1 MTNSNKILHDEK
13 LKSLA
18 DKYVSE
24 GFNVLIEPKIEQM
37 PFDLGNYQPDIIATK
52 DNSGLVI
59 EIKSS
64 PNRISVDRFH
74 VIAEKVSQHPGWRF
88 LLVTLEDVESKSLP
102 GISEQLPSWQ
112 ELVDRFEQAHR
123 LIENHVEP
131 AFLFMWSIFEGA
143 LRRRAVDLSIPVE
156 RFPTISL
163 IKQMY
168 SLGELS
174 IPQFDIIQTYYEVR
188 NSLAHGYVENLS
200 HQVLCDFVNL
210 VHELFIEW
218 INEVEINQ
226 KISVIW
232 MNIVKKEQQEQ
243 HNIKEIIASK
253 LANLD
258 KETQNK
264 VISEIKQRSQEGGLE
279 THYNEFKHLIDESL
293 ASDEDQNNPQLKRKK
308 ITFQQKAQ
316 IALDTLQAQE
326 KESILSTIH
335 LLQES
340 PEHSQV
346 KTQKLKSSPYFIA
359 NAGIYRIVFTLNT
372 EEITIVDIVNH
383 NRLEVLFGSIEEAKA

>member
-1 MTNSNKILHDEK
+1 MTNNTKTLLDEK
-13 LKSLA
+13 IKSLA
-18 DKYVSE
+18 DKYISE
-24 GFNVLIEPKIEQM
+24 GFQVLIEPKIEQL
-37 PFDLGNYQPDIIATK
+37 PFDLDNYEPDIIATK

-59 EIKSS
+59 EVRTS
-64 PNRISVDRFH
+64 PSRISVERFN

-123 LIENHVEP
+123 LMENDVEP

-143 LRRRAVDLSIPVE
+143 LRRRAVDLSIPIE
-156 RFPTISL
+156 RFPTSGL

-174 IPQFDIIQTYYEVR
+174 IPQFDVIQTCYEVR
-188 NSLAHGYVENLS
+188 NRLAHGYVENLS
-200 HQVLCDFVNL
+200 YQVLCDFENL
-210 VHELFIEW
+210 VHELLTEW
-218 INEVEINQ
+218 ITEVEINQ
-226 KISVIW
+226 KISVIL
-232 MNIVKKEQQEQ
+232 MSIVKKEQQKIQ
-243 HNIKEIIASK
+243 EIIASE

-258 KETQNK
+258 KEAQNK
-264 VISEIKQRSQEGGLE
+264 VMSAIKQSSQEGGLE
-279 THYNEFKHLIDESL
+279 THFNDFKHLIDESL
-293 ASDEDQNNPQLKRKK
+293 ASDEEQNKAQPKRKK
-308 ITFQQKAQ
+308 IIFQQKAQ
-316 IALDTLQAQE
+316 IAIDALQAQE
-326 KESILSTIH
+326 KRSILSTIH
-335 LLQES
+335 RLEEF

-346 KTQKLKSSPYFIA
+346 KTQKLKSTPYFMA

-383 NRLEVLFGSIEEAKA
+383 NRLEILFGSLEEAKA